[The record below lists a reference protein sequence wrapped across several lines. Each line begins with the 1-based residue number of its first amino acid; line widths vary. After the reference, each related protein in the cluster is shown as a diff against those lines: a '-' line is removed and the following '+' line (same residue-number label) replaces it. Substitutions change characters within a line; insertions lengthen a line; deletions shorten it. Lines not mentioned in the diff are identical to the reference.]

1 MIRTSHKL
9 LLVSSIA
16 VMTMGLTSGAQAA
29 GFYLQEQSA
38 SGLGNAFAGSGAQPR
53 DASVIFFN
61 PAGMTYL
68 EGGNANLGV
77 HVLVPKSSISDE
89 GTTLPAGAPG
99 STGDGGNPYSV
110 TPIPNAYIS
119 QQVTDQLWLGLGISA
134 PFGLSGEFDDGWF
147 GRYDSTETHLTTID
161 VTPSVAFKVNNWL
174 SVGGGLIIQHA
185 DAELKNNIF
194 VTTEGEQTLKGNDTS
209 VGFKAGV
216 LVEPMKGT
224 RLGLDYR
231 SEIKHT
237 LEGRLIIEGSGGGD
251 ANIVGRADLAL
262 PSIAT
267 FSAAQDV
274 NDRLT
279 VMGSVTHFG
288 WDSFDE
294 IQVQNILNANVG
306 APIVQDY
313 QNTWA
318 YSVGFDYKLDDQ
330 WTVRAGYQYD
340 ETPTT
345 DEFRTS
351 RTPDGD
357 RHWFSGGTTYKLNDQ
372 WSFDLS
378 GTYIHIED
386 EEINLQRNIAANPSN
401 VVAETEGHVII
412 VSGGL
417 NYKF

>member
-1 MIRTSHKL
+1 MIRSSKKL

-16 VMTMGLTSGAQAA
+16 VMTMGLSSGVQAA

-38 SGLGNAFAGSGAQPR
+38 SGLGSAFAGSAAQPR

-77 HVLVPKSSISDE
+77 HVLVPKSKMKDDGS
-89 GTTLPAGAPG
+89 TLPAGSPG
-99 STGDGGNPYSV
+99 SSGDGGNPYSV
-110 TPIPNAYIS
+110 SPIPNAYIS
-119 QQVTDQLWLGLGISA
+119 QQITDQLWVGLGISA
-134 PFGLSGEFDDGWF
+134 PFGLSGEYDDGWF
-147 GRYDSTETHLTTID
+147 GRYDSTKTKLTTID
-161 VTPSVAFKVNNWL
+161 VTPSVAFKVNDWV
-174 SVGGGLIIQHA
+174 SIGGGVIIQRA
-185 DAELKNNIF
+185 DAKLENNLNAGG
-194 VTTEGEQTLKGNDTS
+194 EGLQSLKGKDTT
-209 VGFKAGV
+209 VGWKAGA
-216 LVEPMKGT
+216 LFEPVKGT
-224 RLGLDYR
+224 RLGVDYR

-237 LEGRLIIEGSGGGD
+237 LEGRLKIDGSGAGD
-251 ANIVGRADLAL
+251 TDIPGKADLAL
-262 PSIAT
+262 PAIASIGLAH
-267 FSAAQDV
+267 DV

-279 VMGSVTHFG
+279 LLGSATWFG

-294 IQVQNILNANVG
+294 IQVMSVINTPVG
-306 APIVQDY
+306 APVLQGY

-357 RHWFSGGTTYKLNDQ
+357 RHWFSGGATYKLNDQ

-386 EEINLQRNIAANPSN
+386 EEINLQRNIALNPANFKAN
-401 VVAETEGHVII
+401 TEGHVVI
-412 VSGGL
+412 VAGGL